1 MLAVSKIG
9 RPWLRPVSTRS
20 GRVYSDEELV
30 LAVQEGNDAVAAEMH
45 ARLSSV
51 VDRTLLRVFG
61 RRELDH
67 DDLMQ
72 AAFEQIVLTLAR
84 RTYAGNCSLKT
95 WAARVTANVALNALR
110 ARRRERAVV
119 DRNAEPTEG
128 VSGGDLERASHAR
141 AQLRRVMDALSVMNR
156 RRAHAVFL
164 HDIEGYALHEISELT
179 GVSLAAAQ
187 SRLVRGRREL
197 LKRLDKEEKQRRAGR
212 GIASVGPGASAA
224 PAGAAFAAPPL
235 SDAGGDVDDD
245 TDDQD
250 DGALGGGWKP

>member
-1 MLAVSKIG
+1 
-9 RPWLRPVSTRS
+9 
-20 GRVYSDEELV
+20 
-30 LAVQEGNDAVAAEMH
+30 
-45 ARLSSV
+45 
-51 VDRTLLRVFG
+51 
-61 RRELDH
+61 
-67 DDLMQ
+67 MQ

-197 LKRLDKEEKQRRAGR
+197 LKRLDKEEKQRRGR
-212 GIASVGPGASAA
+212 GIVSAALGAGAA
-224 PAGAAFAAPPL
+224 PADAAFAALPL
-235 SDAGGDVDDD
+235 TGDVDDEGD